1 MSKQQQYAAQV
12 LQNNMNNG
20 NNYIQGQMMP
30 DNQNNYHTND
40 DSLPPPPQVPGNNII
55 NNCSVYSESHNY
67 TNGNK
72 INKTN
77 IQIASLS
84 KTNQTQSVNERPM
97 LPPPPIPDHQI
108 SDLQQ
113 IQQQLIKKYD
123 DISNKLNNEDDYA
136 HENGN
141 HNEFLPPPPS
151 PPYFGAPPSNHQNG
165 HGYNNNQHKQQNV
178 ILTMTQQIN
187 NLSIV
192 QKSADNCDPI
202 FDMPLPPPPLELQ
215 DNDFILSNIQPI
227 APSPNNNNT
236 NNTNNNGIVPNGLPP
251 PPPLPPLVESEGSS
265 TSSLNNGHSN
275 KNGTAKPQMEE
286 TRNTR
291 SYLDDINKR
300 RYVLKPTQSN
310 PEEKSKKD
318 STIEENGRD
327 TIQPFVNNSDVA
339 AIIDFIR
346 KFRPHVCD
354 SSDDEEN
361 SDWDDN

>member
-1 MSKQQQYAAQV
+1 
-12 LQNNMNNG
+12 MN
-20 NNYIQGQMMP
+20 IA
-30 DNQNNYHTND
+30 
-40 DSLPPPPQVPGNNII
+40 
-55 NNCSVYSESHNY
+55 NNCSIYTESHNL

-77 IQIASLS
+77 IQMASVMARA
-84 KTNQTQSVNERPM
+84 NQSLNERPM
-97 LPPPPIPDHQI
+97 LPPPPIPDTQI

-123 DISNKLNNEDDYA
+123 DISNKMGNEDLNDHFA
-136 HENGN
+136 NENGN

-151 PPYFGAPPSNHQNG
+151 PPYFASNNHQNG
-165 HGYNNNQHKQQNV
+165 HSYNNNNGYQNKQQNV

-192 QKSADNCDPI
+192 KKTTTDSNSDPI

-215 DNDFILSNIQPI
+215 DNDFILSNIPPI
-227 APSPNNNNT
+227 APSPNNNNS
-236 NNTNNNGIVPNGLPP
+236 NSNNNGIMTAGLPP

-265 TSSLNNGHSN
+265 TSSLNNGHAN
-275 KNGTAKPQMEE
+275 KNGSAKPQVEE
-286 TRNTR
+286 SRNTR

-310 PEEKSKKD
+310 VDEKSKKE

-361 SDWDDN
+361 SDWDDS